1 MNPTDYGYMRM
12 AYGLA
17 RAPVGRVS
25 PNPYVGAVIVRDAV
39 TVGAGFHEGPGK
51 PHAEIVALRQA
62 GIRARG
68 ATLYVT
74 LEPCVHWGRTPPC
87 VDSLLAAGLRRVVI
101 SDLDPNPLV
110 LRRGLRRLKAEGLEV
125 EWGLL
130 REENRRLNE
139 AYIKYI
145 TRRIP
150 FVTVKAAVSLDGRM
164 ATRTGDSRWISSPP
178 AREYVHFLRREC
190 DALMVGLNT
199 VLRDDP
205 RLTVRLPHGKG
216 KLLTRVV
223 LDARL
228 RLPLEARLFSTLAPR
243 SPLVVFAGRGASPA
257 RAAALEKKGAR
268 VVRVPDRNGRLDL
281 GAVLA
286 WLGGK
291 EIAHVLVEGGGLLA
305 SSLLEARLADKVV
318 LALSP
323 KLLGGREAPAFIA
336 GRGAARI
343 ADALSLRD
351 VRSFSLGSDV
361 IVEGYL

>member
-17 RAPVGRVS
+17 RKPIGRVS
-25 PNPYVGAVIVRDAV
+25 PNPYVGAVIVRDGL
-39 TVGAGFHEGPGK
+39 TVGFGSHDGPGK
-51 PHAEIVALRQA
+51 PHAEIMALRQA
-62 GIRARG
+62 GRRARG

-87 VDSLLAAGLRRVVI
+87 VDSLLASGLRRVVI

-110 LRRGLRRLKAEGLEV
+110 FRRGVRRLKREGLAV

-130 REENRRLNE
+130 AEENRRLNE

-145 TRRIP
+145 TRRVP

-164 ATRTGDSRWISSPP
+164 ASLAGDSRWISS
-178 AREYVHFLRREC
+178 AATREYVHFLRGEC

-205 RLTVRLPHGKG
+205 RLTVRHPSGPG
-216 KLLTRVV
+216 TPLTRVV
-223 LDARL
+223 LDTSL
-228 RLPLEARLFSTLAPR
+228 RFPPAARLFSTLTQG
-243 SPLVVFAGRGASPA
+243 PLVIFTGREASPA
-257 RAAALEKKGAR
+257 KAAALEKKGAR
-268 VVRVPDRNGRLDL
+268 VVRVRSRGGRLDL

-286 WLGGK
+286 WLGRN

-305 SSLLEARLADKVV
+305 SSLLEQRLADKVF
-318 LALSP
+318 LTISP
-323 KLLGGREAPAFIA
+323 KLIGGREAPAFIA
-336 GRGAARI
+336 GRGADRL
-343 ADALSLRD
+343 ADALSIRD
-351 VRSFSLGSDV
+351 VRTFSLGSDV
-361 IVEGYL
+361 IVEGHL